1 MNPVQEFKQACKKHH
16 IQDVTF
22 VCRDDAFPEEALHIW
37 QAVIPFNAC
46 FSHCRGIGPTKQLA
60 KEACALQALPLCQG
74 YASVWDTVYNPMI
87 QLCIT
92 GGNKIGRN
100 RTPYICVPR
109 YNFPIEHCAASA
121 FNAYDAAKRC
131 RENLDKMLS
140 KMAESFDEIQ
150 TRKYKEDNDDD
161 DDDETEEEDTPDED
175 KKEELTSNDIN
186 EKIIAVTDEMLNK
199 WSKFAYC
206 QNCACEKCK
215 TKRPQKV
222 ETETPKVAKLHLVD
236 ASELFTNQNEPEYD
250 DEYTEFKEA
259 VRLAELD
266 NPNGEV
272 HCITRKTGEKC
283 VAVFSRPDVFSNH
296 GFIPFETKPKHYDG
310 KPVYYFDTLS
320 LSVERVTKKYV

>member
-1 MNPVQEFKQACKKHH
+1 MREKYAYFFQSARRTMQEFKQACKKHH

-22 VCRDDAFPEEALHIW
+22 VCRNLCELDDWADKSMHIW
-37 QAVIPFNAC
+37 EAVIPFNAC

-150 TRKYKEDNDDD
+150 TRKYEEEEDN
-161 DDDETEEEDTPDED
+161 DDDETEE
-175 KKEELTSNDIN
+175 SGNDIDG
-186 EKIIAVTDEMLNK
+186 KIITVLP
-199 WSKFAYC
+199 YC
-206 QNCACEKCK
+206 KNCPCENCK
-215 TKRPQKV
+215 KKRPQTD
-222 ETETPKVAKLHLVD
+222 ETQAKVAKLNLVD
-236 ASELFTNQNEPEYD
+236 ASELFTNQNEPEYE
-250 DEYTEFKEA
+250 DEYAEFKEA

-283 VAVFSRPDVFSNH
+283 VAVFSRPDVFSNY

-310 KPVYYFDTLS
+310 KPVYYFDTLAVS
-320 LSVERVTKKYV
+320 VTKKHV